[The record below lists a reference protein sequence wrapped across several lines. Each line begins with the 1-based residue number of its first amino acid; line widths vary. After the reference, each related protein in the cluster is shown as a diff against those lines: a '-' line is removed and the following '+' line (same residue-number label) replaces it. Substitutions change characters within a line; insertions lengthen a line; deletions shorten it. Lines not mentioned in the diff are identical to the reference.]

1 MSAHTGHPSN
11 LNSGRPNAPMHMAGQ
26 GGGRPRTMI
35 LGMAACALGFY
46 GFYRLQFTKQDRSHA
61 SANPAEMPTWQFR
74 HAQQAPEFNERVS
87 SPGGTGTNL
96 RPRGSSAQ
104 EPAGAQFLHASPV
117 RSGGAGGG
125 AASSDMVSSG
135 SRHTEGRGKESG
147 GANEKGG
154 ESHAAAGASAED
166 PRGKNNSV
174 QANKAAGEHDMNV
187 VASIMSALHGHPSE
201 GTQNENGHVGQP
213 APVRRMNDRGG
224 IYTKNSDYKDSY
236 RRD

>member
-1 MSAHTGHPSN
+1 MPGVMTSSLIVAAVTLVASKYAAIDNGSAKRMRINNCVQHLLLTYIHWHPPPIILPEHALNHYTLLLLPASAMSAQPGHTSN
-11 LNSGRPNAPMHMAGQ
+11 LRSGRPNAPIHVATQ

-46 GFYRLQFTKQDRSHA
+46 GFYRLQFTTQNRSHT
-61 SANPAEMPTWQFR
+61 SADPAEMPTWQFR
-74 HAQQAPEFNERVS
+74 HAQQTPEFNERVS

-104 EPAGAQFLHASPV
+104 EPTQFLHASP
-117 RSGGAGGG
+117 
-125 AASSDMVSSG
+125 
-135 SRHTEGRGKESG
+135 GR
-147 GANEKGG
+147 
-154 ESHAAAGASAED
+154 
-166 PRGKNNSV
+166 
-174 QANKAAGEHDMNV
+174 
-187 VASIMSALHGHPSE
+187 PSE

-213 APVRRMNDRGG
+213 APVKRMNDRGG

>member
-1 MSAHTGHPSN
+1 MSAHSGHTSN
-11 LNSGRPNAPMHMAGQ
+11 LRSGRPNAPMHAAGQ
-26 GGGRPRTMI
+26 GGGRPMTMI
-35 LGMAACALGFY
+35 LGMAACAVGFY

-61 SANPAEMPTWQFR
+61 STDPAEMPTWQFR

-104 EPAGAQFLHASPV
+104 EPSGAQFLHASPV
-117 RSGGAGGG
+117 P
-125 AASSDMVSSG
+125 D
-135 SRHTEGRGKESG
+135 
-147 GANEKGG
+147 G
-154 ESHAAAGASAED
+154 EHAED

-174 QANKAAGEHDMNV
+174 KANKAAGEHDMNV

>member
-1 MSAHTGHPSN
+1 MSAQPGHTSN
-11 LNSGRPNAPMHMAGQ
+11 LRSGRPNAPIHVATQ

-46 GFYRLQFTKQDRSHA
+46 GFYRLQFTTQNRSHT
-61 SANPAEMPTWQFR
+61 SADPAEMPTWQFR
-74 HAQQAPEFNERVS
+74 HAQQTPEFNERVS
-87 SPGGTGTNL
+87 APGGTGTNL

-104 EPAGAQFLHASPV
+104 EPTQFLHASPV
-117 RSGGAGGG
+117 RGGGTGGG

-135 SRHTEGRGKESG
+135 SRNTESRGNESG
-147 GANEKGG
+147 GATERGG
-154 ESHAAAGASAED
+154 ESRAAANASAED

-213 APVRRMNDRGG
+213 APVKRMNDRGG

>member
-1 MSAHTGHPSN
+1 MSAQPGHTSN
-11 LNSGRPNAPMHMAGQ
+11 LRSGRPNAPIHVATQ

-46 GFYRLQFTKQDRSHA
+46 GFYRLQFTTQNRSHT
-61 SANPAEMPTWQFR
+61 SADPAEMPTWQFR
-74 HAQQAPEFNERVS
+74 HAQQTPEFNERVS

-104 EPAGAQFLHASPV
+104 EPTQFLHASP
-117 RSGGAGGG
+117 R
-125 AASSDMVSSG
+125 
-135 SRHTEGRGKESG
+135 
-147 GANEKGG
+147 GG
-154 ESHAAAGASAED
+154 ESHAAANASAD
-166 PRGKNNSV
+166 PRDK
-174 QANKAAGEHDMNV
+174 NKAAGEHDMNV
-187 VASIMSALHGHPSE
+187 VASIMSALHGRPSE

-213 APVRRMNDRGG
+213 APVKRMNDRGG